1 MTRPQNVGFE
11 YPTIL
16 TPPILNGGFEG
27 WGVRI
32 G

>member
-1 MTRPQNVGFE
+1 MIRQGIGLE

-16 TPPILNGGFEG
+16 TPPQPVGGFEG

>member
-1 MTRPQNVGFE
+1 MTTIRGVGFE

-16 TPPILNGGFEG
+16 TPSSDVSGFEG

>member
-1 MTRPQNVGFE
+1 MTIPQNVGFE

-16 TPPILNGGFEG
+16 TPPTEAGGFQG

>member
-1 MTRPQNVGFE
+1 MMNLHGVGLE

-16 TPPILNGGFEG
+16 TPPSDMGGFQG

>member
-1 MTRPQNVGFE
+1 MTIRLAIGLE

-16 TPPILNGGFEG
+16 TPSDNAGDFQG